1 MLKKVVPIENWKK
14 YENILNNM
22 GQFGNIIPTNTV
34 MPKKQRLLVYLRQ
47 IGFELDY
54 GNEYIICTD
63 SQLNQIRIKRGMP
76 NYSLIGDTL
85 FNWNYDVTEYDEKML
100 KKRKRSVKTKIEI
113 KKRINTLEEKLEA
126 VMQAYNNLS
135 QIDMQSSTGN
145 QAQLIAN
152 QTKGEIIAL
161 KWVLSKS

>member
-1 MLKKVVPIENWKK
+1 
-14 YENILNNM
+14 M
-22 GQFGNIIPTNTV
+22 GQFGNIMSTNTV
-34 MPKKQRLLVYLRQ
+34 MSKKQRLLVYLRQ

-54 GNEYIICTD
+54 GKEYIICTD
-63 SQLNQIRIKRGMP
+63 SQLNQIRIKRGSSIP

-85 FNWNYDVTEYDEKML
+85 FNWNYDVTEYDETIL

-113 KKRINTLEEKLEA
+113 NERINTLEEKLEA